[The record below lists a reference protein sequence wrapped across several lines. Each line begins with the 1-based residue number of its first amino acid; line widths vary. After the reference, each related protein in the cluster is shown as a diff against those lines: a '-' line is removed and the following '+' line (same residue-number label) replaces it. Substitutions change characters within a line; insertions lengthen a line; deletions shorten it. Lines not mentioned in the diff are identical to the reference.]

1 MTFLGI
7 PGQQSII
14 VGPFVSSRVAPHKAG
29 PGTELKGLNKDSIQ
43 LKH

>member
-7 PGQQSII
+7 LGQQSIR
-14 VGPFVSSRVAPHKAG
+14 VGPFVPSRVAPHKAG
-29 PGTELKGLNKDSIQ
+29 PGVELKGLNKDPIQ